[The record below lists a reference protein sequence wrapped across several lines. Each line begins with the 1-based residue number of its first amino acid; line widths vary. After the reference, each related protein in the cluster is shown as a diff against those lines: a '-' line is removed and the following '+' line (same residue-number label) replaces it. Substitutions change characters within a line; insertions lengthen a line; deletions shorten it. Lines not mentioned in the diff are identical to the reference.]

1 MNPIAACLSLL
12 LAGCAAMPEAGTSIP
27 DGSEFALVPGQSV
40 LLADHS
46 RLTYTRL
53 VNDSR
58 CAPGRRC
65 VWEGDAEL
73 SLRWQPAR
81 GDAQDLRLHTSS
93 RAGADNARIGTRTLR
108 LTGIERGAAPEATLR
123 IDAD

>member
-73 SLRWQPAR
+73 SLRWQCFAGAGYRGSAGPGCQRLDSVPRHPIVACAGAPAR
-81 GDAQDLRLHTSS
+81 EGPRDVDGHPQPA
-93 RAGADNARIGTRTLR
+93 
-108 LTGIERGAAPEATLR
+108 
-123 IDAD
+123 